1 MDAVK
6 KSLISL
12 HFTIVLLGGTALF
25 SRLVPLSA
33 SDITLM
39 RSIFACI
46 ALFGF
51 LTLSKQTIRLA
62 SKKDYMVAIG
72 LGILMALHWVSYF
85 AAMQFASI
93 SVGMIA
99 LFTFP
104 VITVL
109 IEPFFEKTRLV
120 WQDMVSA
127 VTVIVGVYLIV
138 PETSLENDITL
149 GVVIGIASALLY
161 AFRNLLHRKHFKHYS
176 GAKAMA
182 WQTLVIAVL
191 LLPIGSTEISA
202 APISAWL
209 MLLLL
214 GTVFTALPHALIAA
228 SLRHLRAKTFS
239 LIACMQPFY
248 GVVLAVLLLGEQ
260 PTWGTLLGG
269 LLITSASV
277 YETLNT
283 HKIHRQAAKEHAKQC

>member
-12 HFTIVLLGGTALF
+12 HFTVVLLGGTALF

-33 SDITLM
+33 SDITLV
-39 RSIFACI
+39 RSVFACI
-46 ALFGF
+46 ALFAF
-51 LTLSKQTIRLA
+51 LVLTKDTLSLR
-62 SKKDYMVAIG
+62 SRRDYLIAIG
-72 LGILMALHWVSYF
+72 LGVLMALHWISYF
-85 AAMQFASI
+85 AAMQYAGV

-109 IEPFFEKTRLV
+109 IEPLFEKTGLV
-120 WQDMVSA
+120 WQDIVSA
-127 VTVIVGVYLIV
+127 LTVIVGVYLIV
-138 PETSLENDITL
+138 PESSLENEVTL
-149 GVVIGIASALLY
+149 GVLIGIGSAILY
-161 AFRNLLHRKHFKHYS
+161 AFRNIIHRKHFKQYS

-182 WQTLVIAVL
+182 WQTLVIIAVL
-191 LLPIGSTEISA
+191 LPTINSSIGKATTQD
-202 APISAWL
+202 WL

-228 SLRHLRAKTFS
+228 TLRHLRAKTFS
-239 LIACMQPFY
+239 LIACMQPLY
-248 GVVLAVLLLGEQ
+248 GVALAIIVLDES
-260 PTWGTLLGG
+260 PTFRTLIGG
-269 LLITSASV
+269 VLITSASV

-283 HKIHRQAAKEHAKQC
+283 HKLHQSNVQDE

>member
-1 MDAVK
+1 MNAVK
-6 KSLISL
+6 RSLISL
-12 HFTIVLLGGTALF
+12 HFTVVLLGGTALF
-25 SRLVPLSA
+25 SHLVPLSA

-39 RSIFACI
+39 RSVFACI
-46 ALFGF
+46 ALFLF
-51 LTLSKQTIRLA
+51 LKFSSENLTLA
-62 SKKDYMVAIG
+62 SRKDYLIAIG
-72 LGILMALHWVSYF
+72 LGILMALHWVTYF
-85 AAMQFASI
+85 AAMQYASV

-109 IEPFFEKTRLV
+109 IEPFFEKVSLV
-120 WQDMVSA
+120 WQDIVSA
-127 VTVIVGVYLIV
+127 LTVIAGVYFIV
-138 PETSLENDITL
+138 PETSLDNDITL
-149 GVVIGIASALLY
+149 GVLIGVGSAVLY
-161 AFRNLLHRKHFKHYS
+161 AFRNLIHRKHFKQYS

-182 WQTLVIAVL
+182 WQTLVIAIF
-191 LLPIGSTEISA
+191 LLPTGSSEIVD
-202 APISAWL
+202 APMSAWL

-248 GVVLAVLLLGEQ
+248 GVILAVLLLDENPSGS
-260 PTWGTLLGG
+260 TLLGG
-269 LLITSASV
+269 ILITSASI

-283 HKIHRQAAKEHAKQC
+283 HKLHGKSDKDSD